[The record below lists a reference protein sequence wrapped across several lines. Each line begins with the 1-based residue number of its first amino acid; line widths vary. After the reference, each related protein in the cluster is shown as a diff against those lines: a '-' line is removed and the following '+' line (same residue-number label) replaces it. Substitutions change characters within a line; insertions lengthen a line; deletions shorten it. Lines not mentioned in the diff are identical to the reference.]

1 MAEPTARLLSC
12 LVLAPLAL
20 GAVWLGGAWLL
31 ALLAP
36 ALAVAATE
44 WERLAR
50 PPAAARIAAGAL
62 AAALAAA
69 LLLAFFQ
76 RTGLALAVLAVGGLV
91 IATLVRRRGAPVWPV
106 AFGPL
111 YLGAPAAALLWLR
124 ATPEDGL
131 LLAIGLLA
139 AVWATDIGAWAVGS
153 AVGGARL
160 APRLSPR
167 KTWAGAVGGGVLA
180 TAAGAALAAAS
191 GSLHPA
197 AGALAGAALSVA
209 AQLGDLFESWLKR
222 RRGAKDSGA
231 ILPGH
236 GGMLDRVD
244 GLMGAAPALAAA
256 VALADGG

>member
-1 MAEPTARLLSC
+1 M
-12 LVLAPLAL
+12 
-20 GAVWLGGAWLL
+20 
-31 ALLAP
+31 
-36 ALAVAATE
+36 
-44 WERLAR
+44 
-50 PPAAARIAAGAL
+50 
-62 AAALAAA
+62 
-69 LLLAFFQ
+69 
-76 RTGLALAVLAVGGLV
+76 ALAVLAVGGLV
-91 IATLVRRRGAPVWPV
+91 IAALVRRRGAPVWPV
-106 AFGPL
+106 AFGPSIS
-111 YLGAPAAALLWLR
+111 ARRRALLWLR

-167 KTWAGAVGGGVLA
+167 KTWAGAVGGAVIA
-180 TAAGAALAAAS
+180 AAAGAALAAVS